1 MHILY
6 VTHGYKPAY
15 RIGGPIWSVSSVA
28 EAMVKRGHRV
38 TVFTTN
44 SNLDED
50 LDVPVDQPVHV
61 DGVEVWYFRRR
72 DLVKKYFWW
81 LKYVSQSM
89 GFLVTPALAP
99 AMRKLL
105 PSVDIVHTQ
114 MPFVYPTM
122 VAGRLAISANK
133 PLFYNQRGVF
143 HPTRLGYRALKKRL
157 YIELVEKPI
166 MRRASGLIALTPDEI
181 DSYRALG
188 IETPCHVVP
197 NGIDVAQF
205 RRTPRMASLS
215 ALDIKESDQVILFLG
230 RLHPSKGVDLLVDA
244 FFRII
249 SRHPDALLVIA
260 GPDEH
265 GFAEKIRSEVA
276 RQDLEHRILI
286 PGMVMGDLKTDLL
299 ARADL
304 FALPSMGEGSS
315 MAILEALASGTPV
328 IISPEC
334 NCPVVDEV
342 KAGAVVER
350 DANLIA
356 QAISRFLSDK
366 VLSSVASEAAYSL
379 ARDKLG
385 WPSIVDKLERIYLG
399 ALQPVHPLGGG

>member
-15 RIGGPIWSVSSVA
+15 RIGGPIWSVSAVA
-28 EAMVKRGHRV
+28 EGMVARGHRV

-50 LDVPVDQPVHV
+50 LDVPVDRPVLV

-72 DLVKKYFWW
+72 DPIKKYFWW
-81 LKYVSQSM
+81 SKYASQSM
-89 GFLVTPALAP
+89 GFLVAPALAP
-99 AMRKLL
+99 SMRNLL

-122 VAGRLAISANK
+122 VAGRLAISASK

-143 HPTRLGYRALKKRL
+143 HPSRLGYRGLKKRL

-181 DSYRALG
+181 ESYRALG
-188 IETPCHVVP
+188 IKTPCHVVP

-205 RRTPRMASLS
+205 RRAPRTASLL
-215 ALDIKESDQVILFLG
+215 ALDIKQSDQVILFLG
-230 RLHPSKGVDLLVDA
+230 RLHPAKGVDLLVDA
-244 FFRII
+244 FFRVA
-249 SRHPDALLVIA
+249 SQHPDAVLVIA
-260 GPDEH
+260 GPDER
-265 GFAEKIRSEVA
+265 GFSQKIRDQA
-276 RQDLEHRILI
+276 TRQNLAHRIRI
-286 PGMVMGDLKTDLL
+286 PGMVMGDLKIDLL

-304 FALPSMGEGSS
+304 FVLPSMGEGQSI
-315 MAILEALASGTPV
+315 AVLEALASGTPV
-328 IISPEC
+328 ILSPEC
-334 NCPVVDEV
+334 NFPVAGEV

-350 DANLIA
+350 NAKLIA
-356 QAISRFLSDK
+356 QAISLYLSDPA
-366 VLSSVASEAAYSL
+366 LRNAASQAAYNL
-379 ARDKLG
+379 VRDRFA
-385 WPSIVDKLERIYLG
+385 WPSIVGKLESIY
-399 ALQPVHPLGGG
+399 QSSI

>member
-28 EAMVKRGHRV
+28 EGMVERGHRV
-38 TVFTTN
+38 TVFATN

-50 LDVPVDQPVHV
+50 LDVPVDQPVLV

-72 DLVKKYFWW
+72 DLIKKYFWW
-81 LKYVSQSM
+81 SKYVSQSM
-89 GFLVTPALAP
+89 GYLVAPALAP

-105 PSVDIVHTQ
+105 PSVDLVHTQ

-166 MRRASGLIALTPDEI
+166 MRRARGLIALTPDEI

-188 IETPCHVVP
+188 IETRCHIVP

-205 RRTPRMASLS
+205 RRTPRMASLA
-215 ALDIKESDQVILFLG
+215 ALDIKESDRVILFLG

-265 GFAEKIRSEVA
+265 GFSDKIRNEVA
-276 RQDLEHRILI
+276 RKNLEQRVRI
-286 PGMVMGDLKTDLL
+286 PGMVVGDLKIDLL

-304 FALPSMGEGSS
+304 FVLPSMGEGSS

-342 KAGAVVER
+342 NAGTVVER
-350 DANLIA
+350 DADLIA
-356 QAISRFLSDK
+356 RAISLFLSDSA
-366 VLSSVASEAAYSL
+366 LRSAASEAAYTL
-379 ARDKLG
+379 ARDRLG
-385 WPSIVDKLERIYLG
+385 WPSIVDKLESIYLG
-399 ALQPVHPLGGG
+399 ALEPVRRCCGG

>member
-15 RIGGPIWSVSSVA
+15 RIGGPIWSVSAVA
-28 EAMVKRGHRV
+28 ERMVARGHRV
-38 TVFTTN
+38 TMFTTN

-50 LDVPVDQPVHV
+50 LDVPVDQPVLV

-72 DLVKKYFWW
+72 DLIKKYLWW
-81 LKYVSQSM
+81 SKYISQSM
-89 GFLVTPALAP
+89 GFLVAPALAP

-105 PSVDIVHTQ
+105 PSVDVVHTQ

-143 HPTRLGYRALKKRL
+143 HPARLGYRGLKKRL

-166 MRRASGLIALTPDEI
+166 MRGATGLIALTPDEI

-188 IETPCHVVP
+188 IATPCHVVP

-205 RRTPRMASLS
+205 RRVPRTASLS
-215 ALDIKESDQVILFLG
+215 ALDIKESDQVVLFLG

-244 FFRII
+244 FFRIA
-249 SRHPDALLVIA
+249 SRHPNSVLVIA

-265 GFAEKIRSEVA
+265 GFSDKIQGEAA
-276 RQDLEHRILI
+276 RQNLEHRIRV

-304 FALPSMGEGSS
+304 FVLPSMGEGLS
-315 MAILEALASGTPV
+315 MAVLEALASGTPV
-328 IISPEC
+328 ILSPEC
-334 NCPVVDEV
+334 NLPVIEQV

-350 DANLIA
+350 DVNLVA

-366 VLSSVASEAAYSL
+366 ALSRAASEAAYNL
-379 ARDKLG
+379 ARDRFG
-385 WPSIVDKLERIYLG
+385 WPSIVDKLESIYLS
-399 ALQPVHPLGGG
+399 AL

>member
-28 EAMVKRGHRV
+28 EGMAARGHRV

-50 LDVPVDQPVHV
+50 LDVPVDQPVLV
-61 DGVEVWYFRRR
+61 DGVEVWYFRRQ
-72 DLVKKYFWW
+72 DLIKKYLWW
-81 LKYVSQSM
+81 SKYVSQSM

-99 AMRKLL
+99 AMRRLL
-105 PSVDIVHTQ
+105 PAVDIVHTQ

-122 VAGRLAISANK
+122 VAGRLAISAKK

-157 YIELVEKPI
+157 YLELVEKPI

-188 IETPCHVVP
+188 IETACHVVP

-205 RRTPRMASLS
+205 RRAPATASLS
-215 ALDIKESDQVILFLG
+215 GLGIKETDQVILFLG
-230 RLHPSKGVDLLVDA
+230 RLHPAKGVDILVDA
-244 FFRII
+244 FFRIA
-249 SRHPDALLVIA
+249 SQHPDALLVIA

-265 GFAEKIRSEVA
+265 GFAETIRTEAA
-276 RQDLEHRILI
+276 RRNLDDRIRI
-286 PGMVMGDLKTDLL
+286 PGMVVGDLKKDLL

-304 FALPSMGEGSS
+304 FVLPSMGEGSS
-315 MAILEALASGTPV
+315 MAILEALASATPV

-334 NCPVVDEV
+334 NCPVIDKV
-342 KAGAVVER
+342 KAGAIVER
-350 DANLIA
+350 DANLFA
-356 QAISRFLSDK
+356 QAISRFLSDPAQR
-366 VLSSVASEAAYSL
+366 SAASEAAYDL
-379 ARDKLG
+379 ARDGLG
-385 WPSIVDKLERIYLG
+385 WPGIIDKLERIYLS
-399 ALQPVHPLGGG
+399 AL

>member
-1 MHILY
+1 
-6 VTHGYKPAY
+6 
-15 RIGGPIWSVSSVA
+15 
-28 EAMVKRGHRV
+28 
-38 TVFTTN
+38 
-44 SNLDED
+44 
-50 LDVPVDQPVHV
+50 
-61 DGVEVWYFRRR
+61 
-72 DLVKKYFWW
+72 
-81 LKYVSQSM
+81 
-89 GFLVTPALAP
+89 
-99 AMRKLL
+99 
-105 PSVDIVHTQ
+105 
-114 MPFVYPTM
+114 
-122 VAGRLAISANK
+122 
-133 PLFYNQRGVF
+133 
-143 HPTRLGYRALKKRL
+143 
-157 YIELVEKPI
+157 LVEKPI

-215 ALDIKESDQVILFLG
+215 ALDIKKSDQVILFLG
-230 RLHPSKGVDLLVDA
+230 RLHPAKGVDLLVDA
-244 FFRII
+244 FFRIA

-304 FALPSMGEGSS
+304 FVLPSMGEGSS

-334 NCPVVDEV
+334 NCRIVDEV

-366 VLSSVASEAAYSL
+366 ALSSAASEAAYNL
-379 ARDKLG
+379 ARDRLG

-399 ALQPVHPLGGG
+399 ARQPVHPFCRG